1 MTQKKRPGQS
11 SELGKLRGKQLH
23 IRLDEDEF
31 NKLEEQAKLGRTSTA
46 KFCRDKLLYEKSH
59 KAKSTTINQIE
70 LLNQLNKIGVNLNQ
84 LAHRANKGETFSIL
98 VDEFIENLK
107 AFKTLKKSQH
117 TKELNNANQDI

>member
-31 NKLEEQAKLGRTSTA
+31 NKLEEQAKLVRSSTA

-59 KAKSTTINQIE
+59 KAKNTTSNQIE

-84 LAHRANKGETFSIL
+84 LAYRANKNESLSSL
-98 VDEFIENLK
+98 VNEFLANLQ
-107 AFKTLKKSQH
+107 AFKTLKKSQY
-117 TKELNNANQDI
+117 TKGLNDDS

>member
-31 NKLEEQAKLGRTSTA
+31 NKLETQAVLRRTSTA

-59 KAKSTTINQIE
+59 KAKSTTSNQIE

-84 LAHRANKGETFSIL
+84 IAHRANKNESLNSL
-98 VDEFIENLK
+98 VSEFLENLQ
-107 AFKTLKKSQH
+107 AFKTLKKSQY
-117 TKELNNANQDI
+117 TRGLNDN

>member
-11 SELGKLRGKQLH
+11 AELGKLRGKQLH

-31 NKLEEQAKLGRTSTA
+31 NKLEEKAKLARSSTA

-59 KAKSTTINQIE
+59 KAKSTTSNQIE

-84 LAHRANKGETFSIL
+84 LAHRANKNESLNSL
-98 VDEFIENLK
+98 VNEFLENLQ
-107 AFKTLKKSQH
+107 AFKTLEKSQY
-117 TKELNNANQDI
+117 TRGLNDN